1 MMVESDPL
9 MPAVQRFPVNL
20 AVVPTSEE
28 RPSIARPFILRG
40 VTPRPFRGSAAVVS
54 ARHRTSPGPTL
65 VPRTCNEDGRM
76 VDDSYTVP
84 DD

>member
-1 MMVESDPL
+1 MESDPL
-9 MPAVQRFPVNL
+9 MPGVQRFPVNL
-20 AVVPTSEE
+20 VAVPTSDEQ
-28 RPSIARPFILRG
+28 PGIARPFILRS

-65 VPRTCNEDGRM
+65 VPRTCNVDGM
-76 VDDSYTVP
+76 IVDDSYTVP

>member
-1 MMVESDPL
+1 MDRDPL

-20 AVVPTSEE
+20 AVVPTSDEQ
-28 RPSIARPFILRG
+28 PSIARPFILRR
-40 VTPRPFRGSAAVVS
+40 VTPRPFRGSAEVVS

-65 VPRTCNEDGRM
+65 VPRTCNVDGNI

>member
-1 MMVESDPL
+1 MVVDGDPL
-9 MPAVQRFPVNL
+9 MPAVQRFPVNIS
-20 AVVPTSEE
+20 VVPASDE
-28 RPSIARPFILRG
+28 RPSTARPFILRG
-40 VTPRPFRGSAAVVS
+40 VTPRPFRGSADVVS

-65 VPRTCNEDGRM
+65 VPRTCNLDGRI